1 MFSISGS
8 KNVRRLSEFLRAVPR
23 GDGFDQCPVGPV
35 YRMDGKASVSAG
47 SPVRLSSMYVENHSP
62 KRRSWLFAVIALL
75 ATTAQLAVSLS
86 PLLEGREGRAT
97 VHVESGGV
105 QKHFL
110 HDDATC
116 AACQAR
122 SIHGTTPR
130 VAPPLLAAE
139 PHRMVAVSAVDRVE
153 SADVHLPT
161 NPRAPPS
168 VI

>member
-1 MFSISGS
+1 
-8 KNVRRLSEFLRAVPR
+8 
-23 GDGFDQCPVGPV
+23 
-35 YRMDGKASVSAG
+35 
-47 SPVRLSSMYVENHSP
+47 MYVENHP
-62 KRRSWLFAVIALL
+62 PRRRSWLFAIIALL
-75 ATTAQLAVSLS
+75 ATTAQLAVALS

-97 VHVESGGV
+97 VHVESGGA
-105 QKHFL
+105 QKHIL

-130 VAPPLLAAE
+130 LAAPLFASE
-139 PHRMVAVSAVDRVE
+139 PHRMVLISAVDRVD
-153 SADVHLPT
+153 SADVHFPT

>member
-1 MFSISGS
+1 MHRA
-8 KNVRRLSEFLRAVPR
+8 RRPTR
-23 GDGFDQCPVGPV
+23 
-35 YRMDGKASVSAG
+35 
-47 SPVRLSSMYVENHSP
+47 H
-62 KRRSWLFAVIALL
+62 RSWLFAVIALL
-75 ATTAQLAVSLS
+75 ATTAQLAVALS

-130 VAPPLLAAE
+130 VPPPLLVAE
-139 PHRMVAVSAVDRVE
+139 PHRMVAVSAVDRVD
-153 SADVHLPT
+153 SADVHFPT

>member
-1 MFSISGS
+1 MFVA
-8 KNVRRLSEFLRAVPR
+8 NHPTRHR
-23 GDGFDQCPVGPV
+23 G
-35 YRMDGKASVSAG
+35 
-47 SPVRLSSMYVENHSP
+47 
-62 KRRSWLFAVIALL
+62 WLFTVIALL
-75 ATTAQLAVSLS
+75 ATTAQLAVAFS

-97 VHVESGGV
+97 VHIEAGGA
-105 QKHFL
+105 QKHVV

-130 VAPPLLAAE
+130 PAAPLIKSAPRLTVAAA
-139 PHRMVAVSAVDRVE
+139 VVDRAD
-153 SADVHLPT
+153 SAAVRTPT